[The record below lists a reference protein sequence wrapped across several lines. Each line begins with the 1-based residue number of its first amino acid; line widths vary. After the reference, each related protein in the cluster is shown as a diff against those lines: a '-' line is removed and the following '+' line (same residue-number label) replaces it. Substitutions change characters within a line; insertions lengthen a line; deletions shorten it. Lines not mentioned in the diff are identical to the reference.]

1 MRIRSLLTGR
11 GAPAEPP
18 GYDPERART
27 TVTRHR
33 TITHDQRRYD
43 CQVVESVDSSYAVGY
58 GYDPA
63 ADSSRVFLLDGGETV
78 RSLSSARPIDA
89 DIAADGTAL
98 VIESGSD
105 ADLTSRVRI
114 LDNRGETKMRREI
127 DATVGTSGISA
138 DGSRVVAV
146 SKARP
151 PQAHIYDVSDAEA
164 TTTDLY
170 MSGLDFESFQQ
181 GDDGRRIC
189 LSDGSRP
196 HLILDVSG
204 DTVWESDTYRSMRP
218 KLDQVRDWLPG

>member
-1 MRIRSLLTGR
+1 MRIRSLLAGR
-11 GAPAEPP
+11 SARSEPP

-33 TITHDQRRYD
+33 TIPHDQRRYD
-43 CQVVESVDSSYAVGY
+43 CRVVESVDSPYAVGY
-58 GYDPA
+58 GYDPTS
-63 ADSSRVFLLDGGETV
+63 DSSRVFLLDGEETV
-78 RSLSSARPIDA
+78 RSVSSTRPTDA
-89 DIAADGTAL
+89 DIATDGTAV

-114 LDNRGETKMRREI
+114 LDTRGETELRRTI

-138 DGSRVVAV
+138 DGSHVVAV
-146 SKARP
+146 SKARSP
-151 PQAHIYDVSDAEA
+151 RAHIYDVVDAEA

-170 MSGLDFESFQQ
+170 MSGLGFESFQR
-181 GDDGRRIC
+181 GDDGRQIC

-196 HLILDVSG
+196 HLILDASG

-218 KLDQVRDWLPG
+218 KLTQVRDWLSG